1 MSKSLQISRRQFLGY
16 GVVSTAGLLLP
27 NLAPAAPMGM
37 MSLLRLHP
45 VRFLVGLV
53 FSIAKAV
60 VVKFASDAIVHA
72 LYGKSYSR
80 LEAHRRYGAQL
91 ASCGKNQCNDQPFRH
106 VNYKASVITLGVADY
121 RQHEQRQ
128 LAILLQDKNHLNHYQ
143 TILEYLRDE
152 KIRVKLANMEYSQKV
167 GAFTEPDD
175 LFTLDYMLME
185 KHQQAHYRHLIEYT
199 QTTAFKHWS
208 V

>member
-1 MSKSLQISRRQFLGY
+1 
-16 GVVSTAGLLLP
+16 
-27 NLAPAAPMGM
+27 MGI

-45 VRFLVGLV
+45 VRFIAGLV
-53 FSIAKAV
+53 FDILKAV

-72 LYGKSYSR
+72 LHDTSYSR
-80 LEAHRRYGAQL
+80 LEAYRRYGGQL

-143 TILEYLRDE
+143 TILDYLRDE

-175 LFTLDYMLME
+175 LFTLDYLLME
-185 KHQQAHYRHLIEYT
+185 KHQQAHYRNLIEHT